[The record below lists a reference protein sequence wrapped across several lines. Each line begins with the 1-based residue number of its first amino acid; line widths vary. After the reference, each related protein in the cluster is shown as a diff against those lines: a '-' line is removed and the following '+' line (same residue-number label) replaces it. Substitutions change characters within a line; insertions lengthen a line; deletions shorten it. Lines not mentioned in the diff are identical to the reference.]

1 MDFKAMLAEL
11 KQRGQPVYVALPDI
25 GVVQVKITD
34 IKEDM
39 VALERDAPSQKYFL
53 HYTSVIVVT

>member
-11 KQRGQPVYVALPDI
+11 KQQGKPVAVALPDI
-25 GVVQVKITD
+25 GVVEVKIGD
-34 IKEDM
+34 IKEDI
-39 VALERDAPSQKYFL
+39 VKLEREATGQKFFL